1 MTSWYLDTS
10 AAIKLIQRE
19 QESEQFIAEI
29 HRWVPTLLSS
39 RLLETELRRA
49 VHRSSS
55 LEQRDVTNL
64 LERIDLYEVTPVH
77 FTQAGLFPGA
87 NLRSL
92 DAIHVATAFSL
103 QVDAVVT
110 YDIRMAEAAR
120 DAGLQVLAPG
130 SNALSF

>member
-29 HRWVPTLLSS
+29 HRWVPVLLSS